1 MVVNRRIFIP
11 FLLVALVF
19 FSSFLVAAEVDLLV
33 VDDAMLFSSTE
44 ESMLM
49 ESAAGLSDQYDMD
62 IVIVTTDNAQGKSS
76 REFAD
81 DYFDYQGY
89 GRGSDYSGI
98 LFLIDMDNRE
108 VYISTSGEG
117 IRYLTDER
125 IERILDEVFDSGLSE
140 GDYYGAASGFLR
152 KTEEY
157 LQAGIPSDQHTVEE
171 GSEENKLTPIE
182 AALSFLASLGI
193 GGGFYGSVKSGYR
206 TKNPPNPFSYR
217 NNSIV
222 NLADKG
228 DRLVDTSVTSR
239 IIPRT
244 PPPGS
249 GGSSSGRSTV
259 HRSSSGRMH
268 GGGGRKF

>member
-1 MVVNRRIFIP
+1 MVANRRLFIP

-19 FSSFLVAAEVDLLV
+19 FSSLSVAAEVDLLV
-33 VDDAMLFSSTE
+33 VDDAMLFSSSE
-44 ESMLM
+44 ESILE

-62 IVIVTTDNAQGKSS
+62 IVIVTTNDSQGKNS
-76 REFAD
+76 REYAD

-89 GRGSDYSGI
+89 GRGNDYSGI

-108 VYISTSGEG
+108 AYISTSGKG
-117 IRYLTDER
+117 IVYLTDER
-125 IERILDEVFDSGLSE
+125 IDRILDAVESDLFD

-157 LQAGIPSDQHTVEE
+157 LRAGIPSDQHTVEE

-182 AALSFLASLGI
+182 AALSLLASLGI

-206 TKNPPNPFSYR
+206 MKNPPNPFSYR